1 MADDRHAAELVAVGR
16 AIRAFREDRGMSY
29 EDLAAA
35 AGRPVQTVEAVED
48 GRDELRFDLLCALA
62 DGLDIRLSAI
72 MFRVAEES

>member
-1 MADDRHAAELVAVGR
+1 
-16 AIRAFREDRGMSY
+16 MSP

-35 AGRPVQTVEAVED
+35 ADRTVRTVEAVED
-48 GRDELRFDLLCALA
+48 GREELGFDLLCALA

>member
-16 AIRAFREDRGMSY
+16 AIRAFREDRGMSA

-35 AGRPVQTVEAVED
+35 AGRPVRTVEAVED

-72 MFRVAEES
+72 TVRVAEES

>member
-16 AIRAFREDRGMSY
+16 AIRAFREDRGMSL

-35 AGRPVQTVEAVED
+35 AGRPVGAVEAVED

-62 DGLDIRLSAI
+62 DGLDARLSAI